1 MPEYWIFAELEI
13 NQWRLMTVLNFAD
26 IIVILQIKSLVLK
39 IVHLASC
46 CL

>member
-26 IIVILQIKSLVLK
+26 AIVMLQIKSLVFK
-39 IVHLASC
+39 IVRLSSC

>member
-13 NQWRLMTVLNFAD
+13 NQWRLTTVLNFAD

-39 IVHLASC
+39 IAHLASC